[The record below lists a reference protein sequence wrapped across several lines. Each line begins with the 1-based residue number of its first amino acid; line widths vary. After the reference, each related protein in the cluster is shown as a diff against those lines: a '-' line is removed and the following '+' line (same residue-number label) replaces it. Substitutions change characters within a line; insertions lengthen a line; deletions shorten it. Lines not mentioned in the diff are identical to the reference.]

1 MSRLQNSNKRR
12 AADAPPEP
20 KASKRVKAS
29 PKSKAAPVSKATSK
43 ATTSTKPSA
52 VRSRTVV
59 QNEAPAKKHRVWV
72 FGEGSAG
79 ELGLGSTNAQ
89 DVAVPRLNPH
99 LEGVVNIAAGGMHG
113 AALTADNK
121 VLTWGVNDHC
131 ALGRDTNWDGG
142 LRDMGDAKDSDSED
156 DGDLNPR
163 EATPTAIPSTSFPSG
178 TEIVQ
183 VAAGDSTTFML
194 TKDGLVYGCGTFR
207 DSNGVYGFTL
217 DPKTDEII
225 KIQAEPALIPN
236 LTKIT
241 SISAGADYALALDSQ
256 GRVFAWGAGQQNQ
269 LGRRLVDRRRHKA
282 LIPERVELPKTQKFV
297 SIHAGSDHAFAVDAH
312 GDTWAWGLNNF
323 AQTGIA
329 AAAGEESAV
338 VAAPRRVPALAGKGM
353 ETIHGGRHH
362 SIGVTKGGDCL
373 VWGRL
378 DGGQMGIDNADLP
391 VDDESK
397 VQLDS
402 RGRPRILLEPTA
414 LKLPPC
420 TFATTGTDQSFAITA
435 EGKAYSWGFNVNY
448 QCGQGTSDD
457 ILVAKLM
464 NGKAI
469 REVKLC
475 WAGAGGQ
482 YGMVAAYQEDTT
494 AHMNGALE
502 TLRINSA

>member
-1 MSRLQNSNKRR
+1 MSRLPSSNKRR

-20 KASKRVKAS
+20 KASKRAKAS
-29 PKSKAAPVSKATSK
+29 PVTKAAPASKATSK
-43 ATTSTKPSA
+43 APASAPKPKA
-52 VRSRTVV
+52 RARSGV
-59 QNEAPAKKHRVWV
+59 QNAAPTKKQRVWV

-79 ELGLGSTNAQ
+79 ELGLGSSNAQ
-89 DVAVPRLNPH
+89 DVAVPRVNPN

-142 LRDMGDAKDSDSED
+142 MRDMADAKDSDSED
-156 DGDLNPR
+156 EGDLNPR
-163 EATPTAIPSTSFPSG
+163 EATPTAIPASSFPPG

-194 TKDGLVYGCGTFR
+194 TREGLVYGCGTFR

-225 KIQAEPALIPN
+225 KIQAKPALVPN

-241 SISAGADYALALDSQ
+241 SLSVGADYALALDSQ
-256 GRVFAWGAGQQNQ
+256 GRVYAWGAGQQNQ

-282 LIPERVELPKTQKFV
+282 LIPERVELPKSHKFV
-297 SIHAGSDHAFAVDAH
+297 SIHAASDHAFAVDAN

-329 AAAGEESAV
+329 AAAGEESAI
-338 VAAPRRVPALAGKGM
+338 VAAPRRVPALAGKSM

-362 SIGVTKGGDCL
+362 SIGVTKDGDCL

-378 DGGQMGIDNADLP
+378 DGGQMGIDSADLP
-391 VDDESK
+391 LDNESK
-397 VQLDS
+397 VQLDE

-414 LKLPPC
+414 LKLPRC
-420 TFATTGTDQSFAITA
+420 TYATAGSDHSFAITA

-482 YGMVAAYQEDTT
+482 YGMVAAYQED
-494 AHMNGALE
+494 AAPRVNGV
-502 TLRINSA
+502 